1 MGKVT
6 MVPNEGTMINAYQN
20 NADYGFIKLTQKTV
34 IDNGNSGFLSKR
46 NCLYRG
52 SIELLQAKVEEN
64 PTNELPGRIR
74 VVEVPESVAKMVA
87 AGTADK
93 TNESHRVAI
102 AELHRDLIKGD
113 AASYAKAVDGFI
125 KKNPKTDEVMFI
137 NGERIL
143 RFQVY
148 DSTGKLEDI
157 KLQANATAAAE
168 VIGDSAE

>member
-6 MVPNEGTMINAYQN
+6 MVPDEGTMISAYQN

-52 SIELLQAKVEEN
+52 SIEMLQAKLEEN
-64 PTNELPGRIR
+64 PTMELSGRIR
-74 VVEVPESVAKMVA
+74 VVEIPESVAKMVA
-87 AGTADK
+87 AGRADK

-125 KKNPKTDEVMFI
+125 KKNPKTDAVMFV

-148 DSTGKLEDI
+148 DATGKLEDI
-157 KLQANATAAAE
+157 RVQADATAAAE
-168 VIGDSAE
+168 TIAPTEE